1 MRPISG
7 FSSCAARSRM
17 SHALAALLVASP
29 GSRPPGS
36 PNLSPRVLDRVS
48 KVAPMKLTR
57 EASAIVGRSS
67 IGMLALRSR
76 RLPLV
81 NPAVFS
87 FASGSLWMT
96 TSRFAAKTIIAKR
109 DPRAAFLV
117 DVGSQAVLLRGA
129 LEVFD
134 PLDASS
140 QLRAMLEGPG
150 YFLGMA
156 GYALRNAP
164 FIAGYALDLAR
175 LPREWMPY
183 NRVVLRLKLSDA
195 DLVEGSPFPPAQAAR
210 VPAVPAEV
218 SRRLA
223 GVSRG
228 YACWIE
234 GGMPVVRP
242 AFWEVDHGRVTVAP
256 TSGRPRAGSPGAL
269 VVESHHRFR
278 PSLMV
283 GACVRGSFAASN
295 DGEAIAERYGI
306 KLGEVPPVIELKAER
321 VTSWRGFAITTA
333 VPRSARQLRVA
344 EG

>member
-1 MRPISG
+1 MQLR
-7 FSSCAARSRM
+7 
-17 SHALAALLVASP
+17 
-29 GSRPPGS
+29 
-36 PNLSPRVLDRVS
+36 
-48 KVAPMKLTR
+48 R
-57 EASAIVGRSS
+57 EASDILGRAS
-67 IGMLALRSR
+67 IGMLALRSG

-87 FASGSLWMT
+87 FAGGSVWMT
-96 TSRFAAKTIIAKR
+96 TSRYAAKTIIARR

-117 DVGSQAVLLRGA
+117 DGGTRAVLLRGMA
-129 LEVFD
+129 DVLD
-134 PLDASS
+134 PFNIPS
-140 QLRAMLEGPG
+140 QVRAFFEGPG
-150 YFLGMA
+150 YALGMA
-156 GYALRNAP
+156 AYALRNAP
-164 FIAGYALDLAR
+164 FFAGYALDLAR

-183 NRVVLRLKLSDA
+183 NRVVLRLRLTDA
-195 DLVEGSPFPPAQAAR
+195 DLVEGAPFPPAQAAR

-234 GGMPVVRP
+234 GGLPVLRP
-242 AFWEVDHGRVTVAP
+242 AFWEADRGQVSVAP
-256 TSGRPRAGSPGAL
+256 TSGRPRSGSPGAL

-283 GACVRGSFAASN
+283 GACVRGAFTPPV
-295 DGEAIAERYGI
+295 DGAVIAERYGI
-306 KLGEVPPVIELKAER
+306 APSEVPLVIDLKVER
-321 VTSWRGFAITTA
+321 VTSWRGFQITTA

>member
-1 MRPISG
+1 MQ
-7 FSSCAARSRM
+7 
-17 SHALAALLVASP
+17 L
-29 GSRPPGS
+29 
-36 PNLSPRVLDRVS
+36 
-48 KVAPMKLTR
+48 KR
-57 EASAIVGRSS
+57 EAADILGKAS
-67 IGMLALRSR
+67 IGMLALRSG

-87 FASGSLWMT
+87 FAGGSLWMT
-96 TSRFAAKTIIAKR
+96 TSRYAAKTIIARR

-117 DVGSQAVLLRGA
+117 DGGTKAVLLRGVA
-129 LEVFD
+129 EVLD
-134 PLDASS
+134 PLNIPS
-140 QLRAMLEGPG
+140 QIRAFFEGPG
-150 YFLGMA
+150 YALGMA
-156 GYALRNAP
+156 SYALRNAP
-164 FIAGYALDLAR
+164 FFAGYALDLAR

-183 NRVVLRLKLSDA
+183 NRVVLQLRLSDA
-195 DLVEGSPFPPAQAAR
+195 DLVEGAPFPPAQAAR

-234 GGMPVVRP
+234 GGLPVLRP
-242 AFWEVDHGRVTVAP
+242 AFWEVDRGQVSVAP
-256 TSGRPRAGSPGAL
+256 TSGRPRSGSPGAV

-283 GACVRGSFAASN
+283 GACIRGTFTPPV
-295 DGEAIAERYGI
+295 DGGPIGERYGI
-306 KLGEVPPVIELKAER
+306 APSEVPPVIDLRVER
-321 VTSWRGFAITTA
+321 VTSWRGFQITTA

>member
-1 MRPISG
+1 
-7 FSSCAARSRM
+7 
-17 SHALAALLVASP
+17 
-29 GSRPPGS
+29 
-36 PNLSPRVLDRVS
+36 
-48 KVAPMKLTR
+48 MKLTK
-57 EASAIVGRSS
+57 EAGAILGQTS
-67 IGMLALRSR
+67 IGMLALRSG

-87 FASGSLWMT
+87 YAGGSLWMT
-96 TSRFAAKTIIAKR
+96 TSRYAAKTVMARR

-117 DVGSQAVLLRGA
+117 DGGTDAVLLRGA
-129 LEVFD
+129 LEIFD
-134 PLDASS
+134 PLSVS
-140 QLRAMLEGPG
+140 NQVRAVLEGPSF
-150 YFLGMA
+150 FLGMA

-164 FIAGYALDLAR
+164 FFAGYALDLTR

-183 NRVVLRLKLSDA
+183 NRVILRLKLSDA
-195 DLVEGSPFPPAQAAR
+195 ELVQGAPFPDAQAAR
-210 VPAVPAEV
+210 VPSVPAEV

-234 GGMPVVRP
+234 GGMPTIRP
-242 AFWEVDHGRVTVAP
+242 AFWEAAQREVSIAP
-256 TSGRPRAGSPGAL
+256 TTGRPRSGAPGAL

-283 GACVRGSFAASN
+283 GACVRGTYTSSG

-306 KLGEVPPVIELKAER
+306 EAVDIPHAVDLKVER
-321 VTSWRGFAITTA
+321 VTSWRGFAITTTA
-333 VPRSARQLRVA
+333 PKTARRLRVA

>member
-1 MRPISG
+1 
-7 FSSCAARSRM
+7 
-17 SHALAALLVASP
+17 
-29 GSRPPGS
+29 
-36 PNLSPRVLDRVS
+36 
-48 KVAPMKLTR
+48 MKLNR
-57 EASAIVGRSS
+57 DASAILGRSS
-67 IGMLALRSR
+67 IGMLALRSG

-87 FASGSLWMT
+87 FAQGSLWMT
-96 TSRFAAKTIIAKR
+96 TSRYAAKTIIAKR

-117 DVGSQAVLLRGA
+117 DGGDRAVLLRGT
-129 LEVFD
+129 LEVSD
-134 PLDASS
+134 PLNLSNDI
-140 QLRAMLEGPG
+140 RAVLDGPA

-164 FIAGYALDLAR
+164 FVAGYVLDLAR

-183 NRVVLRLKLSDA
+183 NRVVLRLRLSDA
-195 DLVEGSPFPPAQAAR
+195 DIVEGAPFPSAQAAR

-228 YACWIE
+228 YACWME
-234 GGMPVVRP
+234 GGQPVIRP
-242 AFWEVDHGRVTVAP
+242 AFWEVDHGQVSVAP
-256 TSGRPRAGSPGAL
+256 TSGRPRVGSPGAL

-283 GACVRGSFAASN
+283 GACVRGSFTASA
-295 DGEAIAERYGI
+295 DGASIAERYGI
-306 KLGEVPPVIELKAER
+306 EPSQVPPVIELKPER
-321 VTSWRGFAITTA
+321 VTSWHGFAVTTA
-333 VPRSARQLRVA
+333 VPRGVRRLRVA

>member
-1 MRPISG
+1 
-7 FSSCAARSRM
+7 
-17 SHALAALLVASP
+17 
-29 GSRPPGS
+29 
-36 PNLSPRVLDRVS
+36 
-48 KVAPMKLTR
+48 MKLAR
-57 EASAIVGRSS
+57 EASAILAGAS
-67 IGMLALRSR
+67 IGMLALRSG

-87 FASGSLWMT
+87 FAGGALWMT
-96 TSRFAAKTIIAKR
+96 TSRYAAKTIIAKR

-117 DVGSQAVLLRGA
+117 DGGSKAVLLRGA
-129 LEVFD
+129 LDVYD
-134 PLDASS
+134 PLSLSNDI
-140 QLRAMLEGPG
+140 RAVLDGPG

-156 GYALRNAP
+156 SYALRNAP
-164 FIAGYALDLAR
+164 FFAGYALDILR

-183 NRVVLRLKLSDA
+183 NRVVLRLRLSDA
-195 DLVEGSPFPPAQAAR
+195 DTVDGAPFPSAQAAR

-242 AFWEVDHGRVTVAP
+242 AVWEVDHGGGPVAP
-256 TSGRPRAGSPGAL
+256 TSGRPRAGSSGAL

-283 GACVRGSFAASN
+283 GACVRGTFAASA
-295 DGEAIAERYGI
+295 GGASIAERYGI
-306 KLGEVPPVIELKAER
+306 EPSQVPPVIDLKPER
-321 VTSWRGFAITTA
+321 VPSWRGFAVTTA
-333 VPRSARQLRVA
+333 VPPGVR
-344 EG
+344 

>member
-1 MRPISG
+1 
-7 FSSCAARSRM
+7 
-17 SHALAALLVASP
+17 
-29 GSRPPGS
+29 
-36 PNLSPRVLDRVS
+36 
-48 KVAPMKLTR
+48 MKLTR
-57 EASAIVGRSS
+57 EASAILGRTS
-67 IGMLALRSR
+67 IGMLALRSG

-87 FASGSLWMT
+87 FAGGSLWMT
-96 TSRFAAKTIIAKR
+96 TSRYAAKTIIAKR

-117 DVGSQAVLLRGA
+117 DGCYDGG

-134 PLDASS
+134 PLKVSNDI
-140 QLRAMLEGPG
+140 RAVLEGPSF
-150 YFLGMA
+150 FLGMA

-164 FIAGYALDLAR
+164 FVAGYALDLAR

-183 NRVVLRLKLSDA
+183 NRVVLRMRLGDA
-195 DLVEGSPFPPAQAAR
+195 DIVKGAPFPSAQAAR

-234 GGMPVVRP
+234 GGLPVVRP
-242 AFWEVDHGRVTVAP
+242 AFWEVDHGQVSVAP
-256 TSGRPRAGSPGAL
+256 TSGRPRSGAPGAL

-278 PSLMV
+278 PSRMV

-295 DGEAIAERYGI
+295 DGAAIAERYGI
-306 KLGEVPPVIELKAER
+306 EVAEVPPVMDLKPER
-321 VTSWRGFAITTA
+321 VTSWRGFSITTA
-333 VPRSARQLRVA
+333 VPRPARQLRVA

>member
-1 MRPISG
+1 MQ
-7 FSSCAARSRM
+7 
-17 SHALAALLVASP
+17 
-29 GSRPPGS
+29 
-36 PNLSPRVLDRVS
+36 
-48 KVAPMKLTR
+48 LTR
-57 EASAIVGRSS
+57 EAAAILGKTSL
-67 IGMLALRSR
+67 GMLALRSG

-87 FASGSLWMT
+87 YAGGSVWMT
-96 TSRFAAKTIIAKR
+96 TSRYAAKTVIAKR

-117 DVGSQAVLLRGA
+117 DGGSKAVLLRGA

-134 PLDASS
+134 PLSLSNDI
-140 QLRAMLEGPG
+140 RAVLEGPG

-164 FIAGYALDLAR
+164 FFAGYALDIMR

-183 NRVVLRLKLSDA
+183 NRVVLRLRLSDA
-195 DLVEGSPFPPAQAAR
+195 DTVEGAPFPAAQAAR

-234 GGMPVVRP
+234 GGLPVIRP
-242 AFWEVDHGRVTVAP
+242 AFWEVDRGRVTLAP
-256 TSGRPRAGSPGAL
+256 TSGRPRTGSFGAL

-283 GACVRGSFAASN
+283 GACVRGTFAASS
-295 DGEAIAERYGI
+295 DKDAIAERYGI
-306 KLGEVPPVIELKAER
+306 QVEEIPAVIDLKPER